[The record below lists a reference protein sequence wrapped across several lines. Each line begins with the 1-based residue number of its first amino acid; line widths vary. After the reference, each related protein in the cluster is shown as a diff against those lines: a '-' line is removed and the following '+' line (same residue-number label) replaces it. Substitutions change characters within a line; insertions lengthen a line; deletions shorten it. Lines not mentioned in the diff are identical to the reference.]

1 MGGARPRGWTLAE
14 FLTWEEGQDE
24 RYEFVDGQLVMMTGG
39 TQAHA
44 LIASNLIALLRPM
57 LRGTPC
63 RPSGSDLR
71 IPIPATGNSR
81 YPDVTIDCG
90 KFDPA
95 AHDAS
100 EPAVVFEVLSKS
112 MGWHDQTE
120 IVRDYANVP
129 SIRQYVCVSQ
139 SESRVGVWLRDAKGR
154 LMPQDDLVDIDAALP
169 IVGLAGTLPVA
180 EIYEGTGVTERSA

>member
-1 MGGARPRGWTLAE
+1 MSEARSQAWSLAE
-14 FLTWEEGQDE
+14 FLAWEDTRDR
-24 RYEFVDGQLVMMTGG
+24 RYEFVDGQIHMMAGG

-44 LIASNLIALLRPM
+44 LIAANLVAILRPM
-57 LRGTPC
+57 LRGSPC

-90 KFDPA
+90 RFDPA

-112 MGWHDQTE
+112 TGWYDQTQK
-120 IVRDYANVP
+120 VRDYDSVP

-139 SESRVGVWLRDAKGR
+139 SEARVSIWLRDGENR
-154 LMPQDDLVDIDAALP
+154 LVQRDDVLEGGISLALDASSQAVRL
-169 IVGLAGTLPVA
+169 T
-180 EIYEGTGVTERSA
+180 EIYEGTGLVEAL